1 MQSAVYNGF
10 DGANTG
16 LQVLNYLAAIISFM
30 FQILVIDDDPAVLIL
45 LKRMLVR
52 QGYEVVAASNGEE
65 GIAQALTSHPALIIC
80 DWMMPGLS
88 GIEVCR
94 HIKADSKLAT
104 TFFILL
110 TSLDSV
116 ADRVKG
122 LDAGADDFISKPIE
136 QNELQARVRAGLRL
150 HQLSRDLKTQKQML
164 EDELTEASEYVR
176 SLLPPPMSEPLTINF
191 RFIPSLQLGGDC
203 FDYYWLDNDSLAVYL
218 LDAAGHGLKA
228 TLPSISVLN
237 LLRSRALQNLNY
249 YQPSEVL
256 KALNETFQMSYQND
270 KYFTIWY
277 GVYNRTNRQLIY
289 SSAGHPPAVLIS
301 GNTTSTEVQ
310 LLRTS
315 GMPVGM
321 FPDAKYID
329 GHCKI
334 EDNSALYLFSDG
346 AYEITKADGT
356 LWGLDAFIKMLIH
369 SPHPLHSR
377 LNEVLN
383 HLTTLN
389 GKDIFDDDLSILQ
402 VRFD

>member
-1 MQSAVYNGF
+1 
-10 DGANTG
+10 
-16 LQVLNYLAAIISFM
+16 M

-52 QGYEVVAASNGEE
+52 QGYEVVAASNGED

-88 GIEVCR
+88 GIEVCHR
-94 HIKADSKLAT
+94 IKADPTLST

-116 ADRVKG
+116 SDRVKG

-150 HQLSRDLKTQKQML
+150 HQLSRDLRHQKQML
-164 EDELTEASEYVR
+164 EDELTEAAEYVR
-176 SLLPPPMSEPLTINF
+176 SLLPPPMSDPFRINF
-191 RFIPSLQLGGDC
+191 HFIPSLQLGGDC
-203 FDYYWLDNDSLAVYL
+203 FDYYWLDSDYLALYL

-289 SSAGHPPAVLIS
+289 SSAGHPPAILIS
-301 GNTTSTEVQ
+301 GNTTNTEAK
-310 LLRTS
+310 LLRTA

-321 FPDAKYID
+321 FPDAKYVD
-329 GHCKI
+329 GFCDIKD
-334 EDNSALYLFSDG
+334 ENVLYLFSDG
-346 AYEITKADGT
+346 AYEITDKYGT
-356 LWGLDAFIKMLIH
+356 MWGLEAFIDMLTSSH
-369 SPHPLHSR
+369 HLSDNR
-377 LNEVLN
+377 LNEVIEK
-383 HLTTLN
+383 LTTLN
-389 GKDIFDDDLSILQ
+389 AKDVFDDDLSIVQ
-402 VRFD
+402 IRFD